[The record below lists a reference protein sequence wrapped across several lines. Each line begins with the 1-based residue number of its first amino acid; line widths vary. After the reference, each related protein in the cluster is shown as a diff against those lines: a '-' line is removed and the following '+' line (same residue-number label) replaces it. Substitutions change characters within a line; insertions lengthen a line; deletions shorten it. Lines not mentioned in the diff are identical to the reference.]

1 MKLYCYIQN
10 GSVLEGP
17 VPLPLALQSLSDF
30 DLLDIGW
37 YYAECIRPA
46 TFVDR
51 YEVMLPVQYN
61 IQSRKVICTFTKRD
75 KTQAELDAQ
84 NAEKQT
90 QVEVDKAERL
100 AFASTF
106 MQSPEYVTLSQS
118 LQLEWVGYVDTVTAT
133 VTGGLDDAI
142 WDVAFPP
149 PPPTTDTSQTS
160 LSVISNDVP

>member
-1 MKLYCYIQN
+1 MKLYCHVQN
-10 GSVLEGP
+10 GAVVEGP

-30 DLLDIGW
+30 DLLDLGW
-37 YYAECIRPA
+37 YYAECIRPD

-51 YEVMLPVQYN
+51 YEVMLPVQYA

-90 QVEVDKAERL
+90 QVEADKADRL

-106 MQSPEYVTLSQS
+106 MQSPEYAALPQS
-118 LQLEWVGYVDTVTAT
+118 IQLEWVGYADTVANT
-133 VTGGLDDAI
+133 VTTGLGNAI
-142 WDVAFPP
+142 WDVWFPP
-149 PPPTTDTSQTS
+149 QPPTTDAPPTPYPPIGS
-160 LSVISNDVP
+160 DVP